1 MGSGLQEIL
10 LLVLVI
16 AIVLYLPKLRGTR
29 PERRVTG
36 SVQSLGGRLRLAI
49 MASLCWAALI
59 AVLLEPWRAG
69 WLRFFYFGVGPIAVS
84 WGISWV
90 VTGYRKGG
98 K

>member
-16 AIVLYLPKLRGTR
+16 AIVLYLPKLRSTKS
-29 PERRVTG
+29 ERRVTG
-36 SVQSLGGRLRLAI
+36 SVPPLAGRLRLAI

-69 WLRFFYFGVGPIAVS
+69 WLRFLYFGVGPIAVS
-84 WGISWV
+84 WGVYWV
-90 VTGYRKGG
+90 VKGYRKGG
-98 K
+98 R